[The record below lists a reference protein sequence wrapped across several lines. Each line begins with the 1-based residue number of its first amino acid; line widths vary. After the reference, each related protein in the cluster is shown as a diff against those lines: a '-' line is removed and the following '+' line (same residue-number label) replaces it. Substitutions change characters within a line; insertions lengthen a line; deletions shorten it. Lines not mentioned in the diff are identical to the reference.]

1 MAKFGGANYKGLQL
15 MESQIRYA
23 MSNTSSNAEA
33 AKWLHISYAT
43 FRRYAE
49 MYIDS
54 ATGKSLF
61 VLHKE
66 TGMAKRMILPQTR
79 YRRKNVGKHAF
90 QAYPIDDIFA
100 NKHPKYDRVNFKKRL
115 LKEGW
120 LPERCDCCGFQERRV
135 FDYEVPLKL
144 HQIDG
149 NQRNYS
155 LENQQFLCFNCYF
168 IHVGNPWGL
177 DKQVYLDEVTG
188 EPIPVKGDR
197 KSLRGQII
205 KTGPHYNQP
214 KTEE

>member
-23 MSNTSSNAEA
+23 MDNTSSNAEA

-79 YRRKNVGKHAF
+79 YRRK
-90 QAYPIDDIFA
+90 P
-100 NKHPKYDRVNFKKRL
+100 
-115 LKEGW
+115 
-120 LPERCDCCGFQERRV
+120 GF
-135 FDYEVPLKL
+135 P
-144 HQIDG
+144 
-149 NQRNYS
+149 S
-155 LENQQFLCFNCYF
+155 L
-168 IHVGNPWGL
+168 
-177 DKQVYLDEVTG
+177 TG
-188 EPIPVKGDR
+188 
-197 KSLRGQII
+197 
-205 KTGPHYNQP
+205 T
-214 KTEE
+214 